1 MQNYFFRFFTDL
13 DDHIFRIKR
22 AEDIEKVWKVSLLL
36 FLSTII
42 IYVWMAWL
50 GMGTNPISSVFM
62 SVSESNYNALKLYFI
77 AGRAVFAVLLA
88 ALILYLTSYYFYLFT
103 KIRYKKLV
111 IMQQVVLIMM
121 LFERLL
127 WIPLFVYLG
136 LDWYVSPFSLGV
148 IASYIIDLE
157 WFIYFFGA
165 VSIIQLWIIGFQAK
179 YLSNLTDMKRW
190 KVWLMVIL
198 WHFFVYCIVATLSL
212 FDVELIEWWLSS

>member
-1 MQNYFFRFFTDL
+1 MD
-13 DDHIFRIKR
+13 
-22 AEDIEKVWKVSLLL
+22 S
-36 FLSTII
+36 II
-42 IYVWMAWL
+42 
-50 GMGTNPISSVFM
+50 
-62 SVSESNYNALKLYFI
+62 
-77 AGRAVFAVLLA
+77 R
-88 ALILYLTSYYFYLFT
+88 
-103 KIRYKKLV
+103 
-111 IMQQVVLIMM
+111 
-121 LFERLL
+121 
-127 WIPLFVYLG
+127 YLG